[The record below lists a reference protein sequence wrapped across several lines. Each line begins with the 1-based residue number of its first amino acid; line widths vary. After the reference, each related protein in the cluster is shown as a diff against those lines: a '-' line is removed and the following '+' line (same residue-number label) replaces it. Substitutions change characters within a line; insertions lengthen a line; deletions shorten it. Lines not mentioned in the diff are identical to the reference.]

1 MAKSLKV
8 KAFEKGI
15 EEILGK
21 RGIVAQHL
29 EHYEERKEQ
38 IQMAMEVERAIDE
51 GEHLIVEAGTGVGK
65 SLAYLIPFICWA
77 VKENRRVVVST
88 YTKTL
93 QEQLIKKDLPFLK
106 EALGL
111 DFHFTLAMG
120 GENYLCLRRLAQ
132 TRFYGLLDARKEVKE
147 LETIFQN
154 QPHLKTGLKSELS
167 FEPSGRIWNK
177 VCRQAD
183 LCLGKR
189 CPYYRDCYYMKA
201 KKEEQKSQILV
212 VNHHLFFAHLAS
224 GEKVLPPFEAVVFD
238 EAHTLEDVATSFLGI
253 KVFSG
258 QITNILNGLFNP
270 RTQRG
275 FLLRISNLKEEKR
288 TFLEKLVDEARMAN
302 DLFFSRLREKLSF
315 EALKQRIKEKDFL
328 PNLLNE
334 PISNLTSE
342 LDSLLDE
349 NRGEEEALELSFYIA
364 RCMEIRDNLRTIL
377 DQERRDYVY
386 WAEIFSTEGANYAL
400 CAAPINVAEELK
412 IRVFDKIKIV
422 ALTSATLATNKSFSY
437 IRKRIGLDDGRELLL
452 SSPFDY
458 SSQAIIYIPPQMPE
472 PWEESHLYF
481 SKVVEEAKKILRI
494 TEGSTFILFTS
505 FQMLNQVYEELKR
518 DLDGFNI
525 LRQGDMPRYQ
535 LLENFKRKRGS
546 VLLGTNTFWQGVDVP
561 GEALRCV
568 IIAKLPF
575 AVPSDPVIEAKI
587 EFLRSKG
594 ENPFLSYQVPQ
605 AIILLKQGFGRLIRS
620 KEDKGVVAIL
630 DPRLRTRYYG
640 RLFLNSLPQCRMT
653 SSLAEVEKFMKNCL
667 HPLA

>member
-1 MAKSLKV
+1 MTKSLKV
-8 KAFEKGI
+8 KPIEKNI

-38 IQMAMEVERAIDE
+38 IQMAMEVERAINE

-65 SLAYLIPFICWA
+65 SLAYLIPFIYWA
-77 VKENRRVVVST
+77 VEENRRVVVST
-88 YTKTL
+88 HTKTL

-132 TRFYGLLDARKEVKE
+132 ARFYGLLDTRKEVEE
-147 LETIFQN
+147 LDAIFQS

-167 FEPSGRIWNK
+167 FEPSGRIWNR

-288 TFLEKLVDEARMAN
+288 TSLEKLVDEARMAN

-377 DQERRDYVY
+377 GQEKEDYVY
-386 WAEIFSTEGANYAL
+386 WAEILSTEGANYAL

-412 IRVFDKIKIV
+412 IRVFDKIKV
-422 ALTSATLATNKSFSY
+422 VVLTSATLATNKSFSY

-594 ENPFLSYQVPQ
+594 ENPFLSYQIPQ

-653 SSLAEVEKFMKNCL
+653 SSLAEVEEFMKN
-667 HPLA
+667 

>member
-1 MAKSLKV
+1 MGRNFL
-8 KAFEKGI
+8 
-15 EEILGK
+15 
-21 RGIVAQHL
+21 H
-29 EHYEERKEQ
+29 
-38 IQMAMEVERAIDE
+38 
-51 GEHLIVEAGTGVGK
+51 
-65 SLAYLIPFICWA
+65 
-77 VKENRRVVVST
+77 RRS
-88 YTKTL
+88 K
-93 QEQLIKKDLPFLK
+93 
-106 EALGL
+106 
-111 DFHFTLAMG
+111 
-120 GENYLCLRRLAQ
+120 LCL
-132 TRFYGLLDARKEVKE
+132 V
-147 LETIFQN
+147 
-154 QPHLKTGLKSELS
+154 
-167 FEPSGRIWNK
+167 
-177 VCRQAD
+177 
-183 LCLGKR
+183 R
-189 CPYYRDCYYMKA
+189 C
-201 KKEEQKSQILV
+201 
-212 VNHHLFFAHLAS
+212 
-224 GEKVLPPFEAVVFD
+224 
-238 EAHTLEDVATSFLGI
+238 
-253 KVFSG
+253 
-258 QITNILNGLFNP
+258 
-270 RTQRG
+270 
-275 FLLRISNLKEEKR
+275 
-288 TFLEKLVDEARMAN
+288 
-302 DLFFSRLREKLSF
+302 
-315 EALKQRIKEKDFL
+315 
-328 PNLLNE
+328 
-334 PISNLTSE
+334 
-342 LDSLLDE
+342 
-349 NRGEEEALELSFYIA
+349 
-364 RCMEIRDNLRTIL
+364 
-377 DQERRDYVY
+377 
-386 WAEIFSTEGANYAL
+386 
-400 CAAPINVAEELK
+400 PINVAEELK
-412 IRVFDKIKIV
+412 IRVFDKIKV
-422 ALTSATLATNKSFSY
+422 VVLTSATLTTNKSFSY

-653 SSLAEVEKFMKNCL
+653 SSLAEVEEFMKN
-667 HPLA
+667 

>member
-1 MAKSLKV
+1 MTKSLKV
-8 KAFEKGI
+8 KPIEKNI

-65 SLAYLIPFICWA
+65 SLAYLIPFIYWA
-77 VKENRRVVVST
+77 VEENRRVVVST
-88 YTKTL
+88 HTKTL

-132 TRFYGLLDARKEVKE
+132 ARFYGLLDTRKEVEE
-147 LETIFQN
+147 LDAIFQS

-288 TFLEKLVDEARMAN
+288 TFLKKLVDEARMAN

-377 DQERRDYVY
+377 GQEKEDYVY

-412 IRVFDKIKIV
+412 IRVFDKIKV
-422 ALTSATLATNKSFSY
+422 VVLTSATLATNKSFGY

-653 SSLAEVEKFMKNCL
+653 SSLAEVEEFMKN
-667 HPLA
+667 

>member
-1 MAKSLKV
+1 MTKSLKV
-8 KAFEKGI
+8 KPIEKNI

-38 IQMAMEVERAIDE
+38 IQMAMEVERAINE

-65 SLAYLIPFICWA
+65 SLAYLIPFIYWA
-77 VKENRRVVVST
+77 VEENRRVVVST
-88 YTKTL
+88 HTKTL

-132 TRFYGLLDARKEVKE
+132 ARFYGLLDTRKEVEE
-147 LETIFQN
+147 LDAIFQS

-275 FLLRISNLKEEKR
+275 FLLRISIKEEKR
-288 TFLEKLVDEARMAN
+288 TFLEKLVNEARMAN

-377 DQERRDYVY
+377 GQEKEDYVY
-386 WAEIFSTEGANYAL
+386 WAEISSTEGANYAL

-412 IRVFDKIKIV
+412 IRVFDKIKV
-422 ALTSATLATNKSFSY
+422 VVLTSATLTTNKSFSY

-653 SSLAEVEKFMKNCL
+653 SSLAEVEEFMKN
-667 HPLA
+667 